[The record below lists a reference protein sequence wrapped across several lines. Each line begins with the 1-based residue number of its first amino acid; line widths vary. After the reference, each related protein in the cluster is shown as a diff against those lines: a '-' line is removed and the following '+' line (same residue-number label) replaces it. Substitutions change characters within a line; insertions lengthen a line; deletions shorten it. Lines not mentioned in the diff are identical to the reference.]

1 MRFPAA
7 SDRRLRMKASAHAP
21 ASTPKANAEPVP
33 TINRVFCLQST
44 LTAYEVE
51 ELSGWQLATILSEA
65 GRVAGGGDGPAEGP
79 SGN

>member
-1 MRFPAA
+1 
-7 SDRRLRMKASAHAP
+7 MKASAPAP
-21 ASTPKANAEPVP
+21 ASTPSANAEPVP

-65 GRVAGGGDGPAEGP
+65 ARFAGGDDGPAEGT
-79 SGN
+79 SGS